1 MWDYLIQ
8 SYFPGENEKNQNV
21 MDFQVTKT
29 TVLTPFLMAYLL
41 GTFLI
46 FWLYISLVGEMKNM
60 KLTWQDSG
68 RIKWKRQLIY
78 LAYSL
83 RHSS

>member
-46 FWLYISLVGEMKNM
+46 FDYTSL
-60 KLTWQDSG
+60 
-68 RIKWKRQLIY
+68 
-78 LAYSL
+78 
-83 RHSS
+83 